1 MTADS
6 LPSIEECT
14 EMIRRQ
20 TEVLDCM
27 HRIKDVINAQQQ
39 EAMKQRQSQE
49 QRYTVSSE
57 YEDEIIGPY
66 DKLEGSGGFAGADA
80 KKRRG
85 VSKFEIRDDCSFLIV
100 SREPPRL
107 GVVIAAI
114 GQRHQSGDGAL
125 MGLELYAMLV
135 VYVRVSFLL
144 S

>member
-1 MTADS
+1 
-6 LPSIEECT
+6 
-14 EMIRRQ
+14 MIRRQ

-27 HRIKDVINAQQQ
+27 NRIKDVINAQQQ
-39 EAMKQRQSQE
+39 EAMKQRLSQE
-49 QRYTVSSE
+49 QRYNASSE

-85 VSKFEIRDDCSFLIV
+85 VSNLKIRDDCSFLMV

-107 GVVIAAI
+107 DVVIAAI
-114 GQRHQSGDGAL
+114 GQRHQSGEGVL
-125 MGLELYAMLV
+125 MGPEPYVMLV

-144 S
+144 SWVYLLIDE

>member
-27 HRIKDVINAQQQ
+27 NRIKDVINAQQQ
-39 EAMKQRQSQE
+39 EAIKQRLSQE
-49 QRYTVSSE
+49 QRYNTTSE
-57 YEDEIIGPY
+57 FEDEIIGPY

-85 VSKFEIRDDCSFLIV
+85 VSKPQGRAMNAV
-100 SREPPRL
+100 S
-107 GVVIAAI
+107 
-114 GQRHQSGDGAL
+114 
-125 MGLELYAMLV
+125 
-135 VYVRVSFLL
+135 
-144 S
+144 